1 MMSLIIIVLGI
12 AITLAALVSAYF
24 NDKNIGKNM
33 VAMEKFEVEI
43 RDMKRE
49 AEAVL
54 REFKSLS
61 DEKMSELNNKIKDIN
76 RAGTLVDSKIKEG
89 KGIIKILENTIA
101 KSEDIEI
108 DNNIIIRNEF
118 TKEKI
123 VELYKQGMSIKEIA
137 VKSGKTL
144 EELKYIMEI

>member
-1 MMSLIIIVLGI
+1 MSLIIIVLGI

-24 NDKNIGKNM
+24 NDKNMGKN
-33 VAMEKFEVEI
+33 VTEMEKFEVEI

-61 DEKMSELNNKIKDIN
+61 EEKMSELNNKIKDIN

-89 KGIIKILENTIA
+89 KSIVKILENSIS

-108 DNNIIIRNEF
+108 DNNTVRNDF
-118 TKEKI
+118 TKEKVI
-123 VELYKQGMSIKEIA
+123 ELYKHGMSIKEIA
-137 VKSGKTL
+137 AKSGKTL
-144 EELKYIMEI
+144 EELKYIMEL

>member
-1 MMSLIIIVLGI
+1 MSLIIIVLGI
-12 AITLAALVSAYF
+12 AIAMAALVSAYF
-24 NDKNIGKNM
+24 NDKNLGKNM
-33 VAMEKFEVEI
+33 MEMEKFEVEI
-43 RDMKRE
+43 RDLKRE

-89 KGIIKILENTIA
+89 KGIVKILENTIA
-101 KSEDIEI
+101 KSEEIEI
-108 DNNIIIRNEF
+108 DNNVARNNF
-118 TKEKI
+118 TKEKV

-137 VKSGKTL
+137 IKSGKTL
-144 EELKYIMEI
+144 EELKYIMEL

>member
-1 MMSLIIIVLGI
+1 MSLIIIVLGI

-24 NDKNIGKNM
+24 NDKNMGKN
-33 VAMEKFEVEI
+33 VSEMEKFEVEI

-61 DEKMSELNNKIKDIN
+61 EEKMSELNNKIKDIN

-89 KGIIKILENTIA
+89 KGIVKILENTIA
-101 KSEDIEI
+101 KSEEIEI
-108 DNNIIIRNEF
+108 DNNVVRNDF
-118 TKEKI
+118 TKEKV

-144 EELKYIMEI
+144 EELKYIMEL